1 MQYYSTND
9 HNNHRQMVS
18 FEEAVTHGL
27 APDGGLYMPERLP
40 GLGHDW
46 FKGLHQLS
54 FVEMAHAI
62 ARPFTEGSLDDQA
75 LYELLEQVLTFDAPL
90 VPVRDDLWVLELFHG
105 PTLAFKDFG
114 ARFMARVFSHFNRD
128 RAITILAATSGD
140 TGSAV
145 AHGFLGIPG
154 IRVVLLY
161 PAGKISPTQE
171 MQMATIGQNVVAL
184 EVSGTFDD
192 CQALVKRAFGDVALG
207 REMTLSSANS
217 INIARLIPQAFY
229 YARALAQLKQNEQL
243 NQANHSNQAERV
255 HFVVPSGN
263 FGNLTAGLFLKR
275 MGAPMGG
282 FVAAT
287 NANHVVPDYL
297 TGHGYTPRPSV
308 TTCSNAMDVG
318 NPSNFARMLELYR
331 GNAAAMSLDI
341 LAGWASDA
349 QTLDTLRLVYEQTGY
364 VLDPHA
370 AVGVHVWDH
379 LPKEERRGQL
389 GMVLGT
395 AHPAK
400 FSEVVRQA
408 IDVEVPLPERLASC
422 LHKEKRSIPIANRYD
437 DLVAVLR
444 EVHPE

>member
-1 MQYYSTND
+1 MQYYSTH
-9 HNNHRQMVS
+9 HNAVKVS
-18 FEEAVTHGL
+18 FEEAVTRGL

-40 GLGHDW
+40 DLGAEWFRGL
-46 FKGLHQLS
+46 KRYS

-62 ARPFTEGSLDDQA
+62 ARPFTEGALDDRA

-90 VPVRDDLWVLELFHG
+90 VPVRDDLCVLELFHG

-128 RAITILAATSGD
+128 QAITILAATSGD

-184 EVSGTFDD
+184 EVEGTFDD
-192 CQALVKRAFGDVALG
+192 CQALVKRAFGDASLCE
-207 REMTLSSANS
+207 EMTLSSANS

-229 YARALAQLKQNEQL
+229 YARALAQIEETMDQGLEQTGRY
-243 NQANHSNQAERV
+243 HM
-255 HFVVPSGN
+255 VVPSGN

-297 TGHGYTPRPSV
+297 SGHGYKTMPSV
-308 TTCSNAMDVG
+308 ATLSNAMDVG
-318 NPSNFARMLELYR
+318 NPSNFARMLELYH
-331 GNAAAMSLDI
+331 GNAAAMSMDI
-341 LAGWASDA
+341 RAGWATDE
-349 QTLDTLRLVYEQTGY
+349 QTLRTLREVYEQMGY
-364 VLDPHA
+364 LLDPHA
-370 AVGVHVWDH
+370 AVGVHVWDQ
-379 LPKEERRGQL
+379 LPVYERKGQV
-389 GMVLGT
+389 GIVLGT

-408 IDVEVPLPERLASC
+408 VDVDVPLPERLATC
-422 LHKEKRSIPIANRYD
+422 MLKEKRSIAIRNTYD

-444 EVHPE
+444 EVHP